1 MVRILD
7 ECNVYPFWGL
17 MTTAGVYPQMELYNS
32 QGSSRKTKRLA
43 VETVTGCYSLEQV
56 GKVYSGGLS

>member
-32 QGSSRKTKRLA
+32 QGILPQNTATCCGDCDRL
-43 VETVTGCYSLEQV
+43 LQP
-56 GKVYSGGLS
+56 